1 MCEKDRARAE
11 MEQEQSKCGHARE
24 RKQKQTDTVCQS
36 HCFLTVFWTQSAF
49 FATLCQSQRPASS
62 FPIGDLPIIVAAKLA
77 FLHQRRWL
85 HHNMY
90 LCVWRL
96 ARHLLTSW
104 NSQVTALRSS
114 PAIPRPHH
122 LAPHLHMVTMNIYPD
137 ILLREAYSACCIL
150 CTRHTLRAACSS
162 YSARGVLCVQH
173 TLHAA
178 YSARGILCARHSL
191 HAAISA
197 CSILCACVFLVARN
211 KEEMKSNLVSWRVN
225 LKLQRTP

>member
-1 MCEKDRARAE
+1 MLESE
-11 MEQEQSKCGHARE
+11 N
-24 RKQKQTDTVCQS
+24 KQRDTVCQN
-36 HCFLTVFWTQSAF
+36 HCFLTVFWTQWAF
-49 FATLCQSQRPASS
+49 FAALCQSQRPTSS
-62 FPIGDLPIIVAAKLA
+62 FPISDLPIIVATKLT

-96 ARHLLTSW
+96 ARPLLTSW

-114 PAIPRPHH
+114 PAIPRPQH

-137 ILLREAYSACCIL
+137 ILLREAYSVCSIFFMLHTLWCCIL
-150 CTRHTLRAACSS
+150 CT
-162 YSARGVLCVQH
+162 
-173 TLHAA
+173 
-178 YSARGILCARHSL
+178 RHSL

-225 LKLQRTP
+225 LKLQRTL